1 VRAGVDVAGGFALV
15 GMIALITYPNWRPW
29 CWGASG
35 DEAVQPLAGDELL
48 EDPAVVTTRAISIDT
63 AASSVWPW
71 LLQMG
76 PGRGGAY
83 TYDCIENVAE
93 LDMHSADSILPEFQ
107 DLKLGDVLALGARG
121 RRLQVAVLDP
131 ERSSVLSSVT
141 ATGYGLLHCGRRR
154 RHQTDQPKP
163 DQDPGRFALHPCGVQ
178 VPDGAGQ
185 PCDGTQDPP
194 RYQAAGRGPRRLN
207 RASVARQPA
216 RPPQR

>member
-1 VRAGVDVAGGFALV
+1 MPAKDRSNKPAGTAVRAGVDVAGGFALV

-107 DLKLGDVLALGARG
+107 DPSWVTSW
-121 RRLQVAVLDP
+121 
-131 ERSSVLSSVT
+131 RSEH
-141 ATGYGLLHCGRRR
+141 A
-154 RHQTDQPKP
+154 
-163 DQDPGRFALHPCGVQ
+163 
-178 VPDGAGQ
+178 DGA
-185 PCDGTQDPP
+185 CRWRCSTRSVP
-194 RYQAAGRGPRRLN
+194 RC
-207 RASVARQPA
+207 
-216 RPPQR
+216 